1 MSKEVESVFA
11 IYKLLIGL
19 IYHSVIVRGVL
30 GQAAI
35 WFCPSNAKCAAAI
48 HWNLSVPD
56 WLATKTKE
64 QS

>member
-1 MSKEVESVFA
+1 LKYLPEHRLTGEVVC
-11 IYKLLIGL
+11 GL
-19 IYHSVIVRGVL
+19 GIFLFR
-30 GQAAI
+30 
-35 WFCPSNAKCAAAI
+35 AAAI